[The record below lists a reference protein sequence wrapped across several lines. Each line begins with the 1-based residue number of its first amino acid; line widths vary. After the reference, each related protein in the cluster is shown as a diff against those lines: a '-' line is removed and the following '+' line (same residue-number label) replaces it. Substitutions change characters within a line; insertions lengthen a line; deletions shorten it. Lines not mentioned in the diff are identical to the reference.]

1 MSLNEIQLHGKL
13 LHDLYR
19 DVLIS
24 ELTDVG
30 KLENQAIAN
39 ENSTGKIRSL
49 GKNKKN
55 YCFVVSY
62 PKETFLPDDKMEVL
76 IKIMQA
82 SRLSM
87 DDIALLN
94 TAGVDLTIEAIRQQ
108 FEPLKMVLLGVNPA
122 DIRLPIQFPAY
133 KPQSY
138 AGCTYVYADSLDE
151 MDNSTNGRK
160 IKGNLWAALKDMFGV

>member
-1 MSLNEIQLHGKL
+1 MSLNDIQLHGKML
-13 LHDLYR
+13 TDLYG

-24 ELTDVG
+24 EITAPV
-30 KLENQAIAN
+30 NQPKTKVEAV
-39 ENSTGKIRSL
+39 SGIRSL
-49 GKNKKN
+49 GKNNKN
-55 YCFVVSY
+55 YCFIVSY

-82 SRLSM
+82 CRLSM

-94 TAGVDLTIEAIRQQ
+94 IAGDDCSIEQIREQ
-108 FEPLKMVLLGVNPA
+108 FQPGKMVLLGVKPA

-138 AGCTYVYADSLDE
+138 AGCTYVYSDSLDQ
-151 MDNSTNGRK
+151 MDTSETGRK
-160 IKGNLWAALKDMFGV
+160 IKGNLWSALKEMFAL